1 MNFTQNAR
9 LLLGII
15 REVPEPKQRAHASNN
30 NMAKDE
36 GGSYTSISSMRFS
49 PIIIVAAPFTPYN
62 THLLRPRAD
71 TYYFAA
77 AQTDTHTARGTNA
90 RTPNNAF
97 CSPMRPGK
105 TIAQRQTVKKNVDA
119 IEFKT
124 QKEGRGRQSRF
135 YYLNFSA
142 ELERQKQAIATQK
155 MFRK

>member
-1 MNFTQNAR
+1 M
-9 LLLGII
+9 
-15 REVPEPKQRAHASNN
+15 
-30 NMAKDE
+30 
-36 GGSYTSISSMRFS
+36 
-49 PIIIVAAPFTPYN
+49 
-62 THLLRPRAD
+62 
-71 TYYFAA
+71 
-77 AQTDTHTARGTNA
+77 
-90 RTPNNAF
+90 RTPNNTF

-142 ELERQKQAIATQK
+142 ELETKQAIATQK